1 MTMCELNEYI
11 WVEFIIS
18 DALLLGNNCD
28 GQHCIKIS
36 ALCLLVHL

>member
-1 MTMCELNEYI
+1 MTMCELNEYV

-18 DALLLGNNCD
+18 DALLGNNCD